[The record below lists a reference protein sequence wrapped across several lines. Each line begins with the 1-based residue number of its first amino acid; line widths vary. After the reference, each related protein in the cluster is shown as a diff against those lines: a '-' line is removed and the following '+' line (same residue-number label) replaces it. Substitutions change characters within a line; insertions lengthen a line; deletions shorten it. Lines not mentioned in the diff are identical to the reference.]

1 MLVIRATGKC
11 NNQKDDEE
19 EKDNQI
25 IDYNKLRIKTYV
37 N

>member
-1 MLVIRATGKC
+1 MLVTTGKC
-11 NNQKDDEE
+11 NQKDDEE

>member
-1 MLVIRATGKC
+1 MLVTTGKC
-11 NNQKDDEE
+11 NNQKDNEE